1 MFIPSSLSQQALLC
15 PQQER
20 RCICSLDMGLMNR
33 ILKIDKENMTAT
45 VEAVKN
51 REGNC
56 QID

>member
-1 MFIPSSLSQQALLC
+1 
-15 PQQER
+15 
-20 RCICSLDMGLMNR
+20 MGLMNR